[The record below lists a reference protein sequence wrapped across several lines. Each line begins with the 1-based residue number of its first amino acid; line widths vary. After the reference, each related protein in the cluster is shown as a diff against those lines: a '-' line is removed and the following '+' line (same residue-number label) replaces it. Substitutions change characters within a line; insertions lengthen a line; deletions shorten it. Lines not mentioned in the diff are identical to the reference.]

1 MESNFVV
8 CEENKIKVFDCKV
21 PPLEINRT
29 RFVEMLAVL
38 PPIGWKTEGNTETFK
53 LSERRRLGITQIFC
67 RIGSRY
73 FGLIDS
79 VKLSHAEIVQR
90 CSAL

>member
-1 MESNFVV
+1 MQPNIVV
-8 CEENKIKVFDCKV
+8 HEKNQIKVLSNKV
-21 PPLEINRT
+21 APVEINRA
-29 RFVEMLAVL
+29 RFIEMLAVL

-73 FGLIDS
+73 FGLIGS